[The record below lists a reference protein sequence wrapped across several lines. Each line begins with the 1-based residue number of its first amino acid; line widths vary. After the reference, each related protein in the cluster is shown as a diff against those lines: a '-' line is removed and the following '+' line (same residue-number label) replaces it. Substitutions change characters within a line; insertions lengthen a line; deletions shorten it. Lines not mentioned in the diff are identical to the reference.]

1 MNAIFDLV
9 DVPNDDATA
18 LNSNNK
24 LTPRSLIWFV
34 GPGVIKQ
41 LLDELEKSVKALEDR
56 YAEKVKAY
64 GVRHLA
70 SLIDWFVSII
80 ISIFKIDGF
89 WRR

>member
-9 DVPNDDATA
+9 DDWIDGATIFD
-18 LNSNNK
+18 
-24 LTPRSLIWFV
+24 LIV

-70 SLIDWFVSII
+70 SLIN
-80 ISIFKIDGF
+80 
-89 WRR
+89 